1 MQEKIGS
8 TRKLRNVIAAALA
21 FVCLAA
27 LLPGRAQAAPE
38 LSARSAVLLDC
49 ATGRVLYEKDAGARR
64 LIASTTKIMTGLLI
78 TERCPLDEAVT
89 IPAAACGMEGSSL
102 YLKPGEV
109 LTVEQLLYGLLL
121 QSGNDAAVALALHC
135 SGSVPAF
142 VAEMNRRA
150 AALGLR
156 DTHFANPNGLDDDGN
171 YATARDLAYLAA
183 YAMKQPAFARIAA
196 TKTAS
201 IPGRSLRNHNKLL
214 WRYDG
219 ADGVKTGYTKAAG
232 RILVSSAVRG
242 GRRLVAVTINAP
254 DDWRDHEKLLDDAFG
269 KFAEKALLTEG
280 QMVCELPVAGGAQT
294 YCDLL
299 AAETCTFPV
308 AESERVSFRILAP
321 DFLYAPVKAGQIVAT
336 AEVLLDGYP
345 VASCPLRAKEE
356 IKIAQKE
363 RRSFWQKLWN
373 G

>member
-1 MQEKIGS
+1 MQEKIGA
-8 TRKLRNVIAAALA
+8 TRKLRSVIAAALA

-219 ADGVKTGYTKAAG
+219 CLLYTSILPEALEPHQDQARGLGADGTVRRINDDLGRIFNELQGVFRGVAVQHALQHGRQLPQADPARDAFAAG
-232 RILVSSAVRG
+232 LRM
-242 GRRLVAVTINAP
+242 
-254 DDWRDHEKLLDDAFG
+254 
-269 KFAEKALLTEG
+269 TE
-280 QMVCELPVAGGAQT
+280 
-294 YCDLL
+294 
-299 AAETCTFPV
+299 
-308 AESERVSFRILAP
+308 I
-321 DFLYAPVKAGQIVAT
+321 
-336 AEVLLDGYP
+336 
-345 VASCPLRAKEE
+345 
-356 IKIAQKE
+356 
-363 RRSFWQKLWN
+363 
-373 G
+373 

>member
-1 MQEKIGS
+1 
-8 TRKLRNVIAAALA
+8 
-21 FVCLAA
+21 
-27 LLPGRAQAAPE
+27 
-38 LSARSAVLLDC
+38 
-49 ATGRVLYEKDAGARR
+49 
-64 LIASTTKIMTGLLI
+64 
-78 TERCPLDEAVT
+78 
-89 IPAAACGMEGSSL
+89 
-102 YLKPGEV
+102 
-109 LTVEQLLYGLLL
+109 
-121 QSGNDAAVALALHC
+121 
-135 SGSVPAF
+135 
-142 VAEMNRRA
+142 MNRRA